1 MDNASGH
8 TMNLANSIIGV
19 SILAMPYCFKQCG
32 ILLSVLILLISSI
45 MSRLACHFLLKS
57 AIKARRK
64 TFEFLAFHVFGS
76 LGKFSIEIGMI
87 GFQLG
92 ACVAFFVVM
101 GDLGPAIVSEMT
113 GAVVGSALRN
123 SVLIALAVFCVL
135 PLGLLRNV
143 DSLNGVSKATVGFY
157 CCLVLKIVLE
167 ALPHI
172 FTGDWVSEVVIWRPA
187 GILQCLPIFSMAL
200 SCQTQLFE
208 IYQAIPNA
216 SLEKMNSLIKIAVN
230 ICTWVYIFVGAFG
243 YIAFFQKPFTGN
255 VLLSFKPTI
264 TSDVIKMGFV
274 LSLAFSFPLVI
285 FPCRASLY
293 SLLYKGPYTSLH
305 EGAPTNYI
313 PEVKFKMLTLVIVT
327 VSLVIGIIIPNIELV
342 LGLVG
347 STIGVMICVIFPVT
361 CFICISPKNT
371 NERILAQIM
380 LFVGIIVMVLGTYA
394 NLYAFEE
401 AKLSI
406 VTEKNPPQ
414 PEIMKPQVI
423 QPEKPVVIDIPTT
436 IKVVASEEKKK
447 KPPDEV
453 KIEAPLEEKKVEVRH
468 EPPQPEERVKVE
480 EVRHEPPQPEERVKV
495 EEVRR
500 EPPQP
505 EEPVETPKPVEEK
518 KIEEKQG
525 PVVEPVQPPEE
536 PKEDKVAKK
545 NEEVDNEAIKK
556 EETELK
562 EEEDKKVKDSNQIL
576 IDTIQKQNEVQK
588 EMVEQQKK
596 LIEVIQKHQEIVQ
609 NKDIDKVNEE
619 KVKAVKQIESIA
631 RKAIESISGKDAKL
645 GLPKKEEQ
653 EEGQKRV
660 EEIPKKNT
668 EDKLVDKVEKI
679 EEKEKI
685 VEEINLV
692 KNESGNIKMVPLP
705 IALAK
710 ANNVTLENKIPEQ
723 KDTPKD
729 KESEI
734 KNMRR
739 DILSE
744 NDENKARVKRDVAE
758 EKIDKLNKAMK
769 EVCNEMNKLTST
781 EKPLIKMLCKLS
793 EPELVQADLGLDQNG
808 KFHDVKP
815 QKRDLKQFSE
825 K

>member
-32 ILLSVLILLISSI
+32 ILLSVLILLTSSI
-45 MSRLACHFLLKS
+45 ISRLACHFLLKS

-64 TFEFLAFHVFGS
+64 TFEFLAFHVFGT

-123 SVLIALAVFCVL
+123 SILIALAVFCVL

-157 CCLVLKIVLE
+157 CCLVLKIVVE

-255 VLLSFKPTI
+255 VLLSFKPSI

-313 PEVKFKMLTLVIVT
+313 PEVKFKMLTVIIVT

-380 LFVGIIVMVLGTYA
+380 LFVGVIVMVLGTYA

-401 AKLSI
+401 AKLNI

-414 PEIMKPQVI
+414 PEIIKPQVI

-436 IKVVASEEKKK
+436 IKVIASEEKKK

-453 KIEAPLEEKKVEVRH
+453 VAPLEEEKKVEVRH
-468 EPPQPEERVKVE
+468 EPPQPEAPPEERVKVE
-480 EVRHEPPQPEERVKV
+480 EVRHEPPQPEE
-495 EEVRR
+495 
-500 EPPQP
+500 PP
-505 EEPVETPKPVEEK
+505 ETPKPVEEK
-518 KIEEKQG
+518 KIEDKGDKQG

-536 PKEDKVAKK
+536 PKK
-545 NEEVDNEAIKK
+545 NEEVDIEAIKK

-562 EEEDKKVKDSNQIL
+562 EEEDKKAKDSNQIL

-631 RKAIESISGKDAKL
+631 RKAIESISGQDAKL
-645 GLPKKEEQ
+645 VLPKKEVK
-653 EEGQKRV
+653 EEEKVPERVKETPKV
-660 EEIPKKNT
+660 EETKQKT
-668 EDKLVDKVEKI
+668 EDKLADKVE
-679 EEKEKI
+679 EKKQV

-692 KNESGNIKMVPLP
+692 KNETSSIKMVPLP

-710 ANNVTLENKIPEQ
+710 ANNVTLENKVSEQ
-723 KDTPKD
+723 KETPAKLN

-739 DILSE
+739 DILSD
-744 NDENKARVKRDVAE
+744 NDENKARVKREVAE

-793 EPELVQADLGLDQNG
+793 EPELVQADVGLDQNG
-808 KFHDVKP
+808 KFQDVKP